1 MNRKNGQAR
10 SLSVSLWLGSLPW
23 DELLFVLL
31 GLIGTELLGLVV
43 WAYF

>member
-1 MNRKNGQAR
+1 MNRKKGPVR